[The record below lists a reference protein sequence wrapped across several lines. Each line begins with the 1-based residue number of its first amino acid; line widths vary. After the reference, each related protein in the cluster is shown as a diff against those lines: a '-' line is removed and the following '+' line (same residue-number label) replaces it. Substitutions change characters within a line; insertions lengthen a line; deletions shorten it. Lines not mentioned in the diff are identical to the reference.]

1 MKTVLQELTILPGVI
16 GSCIV
21 VNNADVLTS
30 SLPDFFDE
38 NMAKEASNNI
48 SRMMQMAAVKGLAP
62 KNMSIRYDRFIIL
75 TIPINEKS
83 VLLVLCETGSNTAL
97 VATTAGMLSP
107 ELSRKLTSDTPTEQS
122 TPATATATA
131 KVSPA
136 QQKETTKATNDA
148 LAQIKEALFS
158 TVGPVADMVYEDC
171 RQRWSEKGDEDI
183 ARIFE
188 LLACISQEIDN
199 SDLFAEFKGKISSL
213 L

>member
-1 MKTVLQELTILPGVI
+1 MKTVLQELAVLPGVI

-21 VNNADVLTS
+21 VNNVDILAP
-30 SLPDFFDE
+30 SLPDFFDDT
-38 NMAKEASNNI
+38 MARDASNNI
-48 SRMMQMAAVKGLAP
+48 KRMMQMAAVKGLTP
-62 KNMSIRYDRFIIL
+62 KTMSIRYDRFTIL
-75 TIPINEKS
+75 TIPVNSNS

-97 VATTAGMLSP
+97 VTTTATMLGP
-107 ELSRKLTSDTPTEQS
+107 ELDRTLGSGPQTEQS
-122 TPATATATA
+122 APVAEALP
-131 KVSPA
+131 KQP
-136 QQKETTKATNDA
+136 KEITEETSKA
-148 LAQIKEALFS
+148 LAQLKEALFA

-171 RQRWSEKGDEDI
+171 RQRWSEKGEEDI

>member
-38 NMAKEASNNI
+38 SMAKEASNNI

-75 TIPINEKS
+75 TIPINEES

-97 VATTAGMLSP
+97 VATTAGMLGP

-122 TPATATATA
+122 SPAED
-131 KVSPA
+131 VSPA
-136 QQKETTKATNDA
+136 QQKEITEATNQA

-171 RQRWSEKGDEDI
+171 RQRWKEKGNEDI

-188 LLACISQEIDN
+188 LLAYISQEIDD
-199 SDLFAEFKGKISSL
+199 SDLFAEFKRKISSL